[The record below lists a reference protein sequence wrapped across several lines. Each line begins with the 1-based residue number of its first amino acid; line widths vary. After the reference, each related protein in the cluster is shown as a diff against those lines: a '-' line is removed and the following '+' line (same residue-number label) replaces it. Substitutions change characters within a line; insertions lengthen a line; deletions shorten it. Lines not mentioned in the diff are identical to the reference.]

1 MSDTSVQF
9 FEELGRRGHEPLLQH
24 ATGTIRFELA
34 QGKRTDRWLV
44 SIKKGDITVS
54 HGNGEADTVVNADE
68 ALFHRLV
75 SGEQNAMAALLRG
88 AVGVEGRVQLLAQF
102 QRLLPGPPKRRRRRA
117 AAGSARSKR

>member
-9 FEELGRRGHEPLLQH
+9 FEELGRRGHEPLLEH

-34 QGKRTDRWLV
+34 HGKRTDRWLV

-88 AVGVEGRVQLLAQF
+88 TVDVEGRVQLLAQF
-102 QRLLPGPPKRRRRRA
+102 QRLLPGPPKRRRRRPA
-117 AAGSARSKR
+117 SGSARSKR

>member
-44 SIKKGDITVS
+44 SVNKGDITVS

-102 QRLLPGPPKRRRRRA
+102 QRLLPGPPKRRRRRP

>member
-1 MSDTSVQF
+1 MADTTAQF

>member
-1 MSDTSVQF
+1 MSDTSAQF

-24 ATGTIRFELA
+24 ATGTIRFDLA

-44 SIKKGDITVS
+44 SVKKGDITVS
-54 HGNGEADTVVNADE
+54 HGNGEADTVVTADE

-88 AVGVEGRVQLLAQF
+88 AVDVEGRVQLLAQF
-102 QRLLPGPPKRRRRRA
+102 QRLLPGPPKRRRRRPA
-117 AAGSARSKR
+117 SGSARSKR

>member
-1 MSDTSVQF
+1 MSDTTVQF
-9 FEELGRRGHEPLLQH
+9 FEELGRRGHEPLLEH

-88 AVGVEGRVQLLAQF
+88 TVDVEGRVQLLAQF
-102 QRLLPGPPKRRRRRA
+102 QRLLPGPPKRRRRRPA
-117 AAGSARSKR
+117 SGSARSKR

>member
-1 MSDTSVQF
+1 MADTTAQF

-88 AVGVEGRVQLLAQF
+88 TVDVEGRVQLLAQF
-102 QRLLPGPPKRRRRRA
+102 QRLLPGPPKRRRRRPA
-117 AAGSARSKR
+117 SGSARSKR